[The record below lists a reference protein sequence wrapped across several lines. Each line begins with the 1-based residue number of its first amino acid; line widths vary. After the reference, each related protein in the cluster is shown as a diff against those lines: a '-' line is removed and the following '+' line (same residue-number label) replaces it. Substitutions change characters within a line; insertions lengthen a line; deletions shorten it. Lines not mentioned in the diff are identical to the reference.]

1 MTQEFGN
8 LGPLLDSSQPA
19 ARLALCLLICDKGW
33 DNKALRS
40 SVVLILHVYDSIANG
55 GGR

>member
-19 ARLALCLLICDKGW
+19 ARLALCLLVCDKGW

-40 SVVLILHVYDSIANG
+40 SVVLILHVYGSIANG